1 MSLGFKIY
9 SFFNGSLVH
18 QDSLGNKFY
27 QDKKNHNKRWIIYAD
42 GLGPESIPTNYHNW
56 LHNTSDVIDKN
67 MNQLDELVDNIKS
80 RTQKHIT
87 THKPNDTKGYNS
99 WQPK

>member
-9 SFFNGSLVH
+9 SYFNGSLVH

-27 QDKKNHNKRWIIYAD
+27 QDKKKPNKRWVIYAH

-56 LHNTSDVIDKN
+56 LHNTSDTLDKN
-67 MNQLDELVDNIKS
+67 IHQLDDLVNNIKN

-87 THKPNDTKGYNS
+87 THKKNDSKGYNS

>member
-27 QDKKNHNKRWIIYAD
+27 QDKKNSNKRWIIYAD

-56 LHNTSDVIDKN
+56 LHNTSDLLDKN
-67 MNQLDELVDNIKS
+67 VNELDELVDNVKC

-87 THKPNDTKGYNS
+87 SHKPNDSKGYNS

>member
-9 SFFNGSLVH
+9 SYFNGNLVH

-27 QDKKNHNKRWIIYAD
+27 QDKKNSSKRWIIYAE

-56 LHNTSDVIDKN
+56 LHNTSDILDKN
-67 MNQLDELVDNIKS
+67 IHQLDELVTNIKS

-87 THKPNDTKGYNS
+87 THKKNNNKGYSS